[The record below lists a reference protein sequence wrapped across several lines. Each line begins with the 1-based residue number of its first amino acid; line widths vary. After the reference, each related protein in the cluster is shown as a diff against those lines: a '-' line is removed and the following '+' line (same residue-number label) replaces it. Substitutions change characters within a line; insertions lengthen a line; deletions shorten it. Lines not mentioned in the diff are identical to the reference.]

1 MLVLTRKQNEEI
13 QIGHDIVIKV
23 ISTGRGKV
31 KLGIEAPAEVRV
43 LRGELEESVKATRLA
58 TDANQTEDRP
68 LAADTFQARVKQALK
83 KNAAAKTNAVKAD
96 AAA

>member
-31 KLGIEAPAEVRV
+31 KLGIEAPADVKV
-43 LRGELEESVKATRLA
+43 LRGELDEQLKAVRLDGEPTRKEA
-58 TDANQTEDRP
+58 RP

-83 KNAAAKTNAVKAD
+83 NNAMAAA
-96 AAA
+96 